1 MPEFTIDLEEKIRP
15 VLNHIDQVI
24 LALESLA
31 LESFVNSQQNKES
44 SMTDQFVTVSTAFEI
59 IIHHFSGN
67 TVLRK
72 KEEIDNRV
80 LEANEVQDRRPKFAE
95 SDPVNTVLY
104 ALKQFGLADN
114 PEHGYWRIKSV
125 DDMCTRLQALVHN
138 RNIGDEGE
146 DF

>member
-1 MPEFTIDLEEKIRP
+1 MPKTTFDLEDKIRP
-15 VLNHIDQVI
+15 VLNRIDQAI

-31 LESFVNSQQNKES
+31 LESSVNSQQNKES
-44 SMTDQFVTVSTAFEI
+44 SMTNQRVTVSTAFEI

-80 LEANEVQDRRPKFAE
+80 LEAHESSDGIPEFAE
-95 SDPVNTVLY
+95 NDPVNTVLY
-104 ALKQFGLADN
+104 ALKQFGFADN

-125 DDMCTRLQALVHN
+125 DDMCARLQALVCN

>member
-1 MPEFTIDLEEKIRP
+1 MAKITIDLEDRIRP
-15 VLNHIDQVI
+15 VLKRIDQVI

-31 LESFVNSQQNKES
+31 LESSVNSQQNKES
-44 SMTDQFVTVSTAFEI
+44 SMTDQRVTVSTAFEI
-59 IIHHFSGN
+59 IVHHFSGN

-72 KEEIDNRV
+72 KEEIDDRV
-80 LEANEVQDRRPKFAE
+80 LSAHESQDGIPEFAE
-95 SDPVNTVLY
+95 NDPVNTVLY

-125 DDMCTRLQALVHN
+125 DDMCARLHALVCN

>member
-1 MPEFTIDLEEKIRP
+1 
-15 VLNHIDQVI
+15 
-24 LALESLA
+24 
-31 LESFVNSQQNKES
+31 
-44 SMTDQFVTVSTAFEI
+44 MTDQRVTVSTAFEI
-59 IIHHFSGN
+59 IVHHFSGN

-72 KEEIDNRV
+72 KEEIDDRV
-80 LEANEVQDRRPKFAE
+80 LSAHESQDGIPEFAE
-95 SDPVNTVLY
+95 NDPVNTVLY

-125 DDMCTRLQALVHN
+125 DDMCARLHALVCN

>member
-1 MPEFTIDLEEKIRP
+1 MPKTTFDLEDQIRP
-15 VLNHIDQVI
+15 VLNLIEQAI
-24 LALESLA
+24 LALESRA
-31 LESFVNSQQNKES
+31 LEPSVNSQQNKES
-44 SMTDQFVTVSTAFEI
+44 SMTDQRVTVSTAFEI

-67 TVLRK
+67 TIPRK

-80 LEANEVQDRRPKFAE
+80 LEANESSGEIPEFAE
-95 SDPVNTVLY
+95 NDPVNTVLY

-125 DDMCTRLQALVHN
+125 DDMCARLQALVHN